1 MSYCINPKCPQRQQA
16 DMLIHCAACGTALIV
31 GDRYRLIRPLRE
43 LDDWHP
49 ADIFEV
55 EDQHAIAD
63 PQTIKVMKVLKQP
76 KLVPLFERE
85 AQTLQQLNHPG
96 IPQVELDG
104 YFTVTTSDRQSLA
117 CLVMEKIEGL
127 TLEQWLEKHGA
138 VDQKQTQQWLRQAC
152 EILGLIHQTELFHRD
167 IKLSNLMLRPNG
179 QLALIDFGT
188 VRQMS
193 NTYLAKIGGQRDV
206 TSIVSPG
213 YTPLEQING
222 RAVPQSD
229 FYALGRSL
237 VHLLTGQHPVD
248 LETDDGTGA
257 LIWRD
262 SAPQIDRW
270 FAELIDDLMAPFPG
284 QRPLNAQEILRRLD
298 TKPVKPR
305 QNVEVFWIW
314 LLTGLNLALLIVNG
328 VLSIANL
335 MQQDPQDNARSRTE
349 IELTDRR
356 SRMETE
362 SNVVEESFPSP

>member
-1 MSYCINPKCPQRQQA
+1 MSFCINPKCPDRQQP
-16 DMLIHCAACGTALIV
+16 DELTQCAACGTELVIC
-31 GDRYRLIRPLRE
+31 DRYRLIRPLRE
-43 LDDWHP
+43 LDDWLP
-49 ADIFEV
+49 TDIFEV
-55 EDQHAIAD
+55 ADEIANGD
-63 PQTIKVMKVLKQP
+63 TLKVLKVLKQP
-76 KLVPLFERE
+76 KLQFLFERE
-85 AQTLQQLNHPG
+85 AQTLQRLDHPG

-104 YFTVTTSDRQSLA
+104 YFTVTTSEGQLLT

-127 TLEQWLEKHGA
+127 TLEQWLAKHGS
-138 VDQKQTQQWLRQAC
+138 VDPKQAQVWLRQAC
-152 EILGLIHQTELFHRD
+152 EILGLVHQTELFHRD

-222 RAVPQSD
+222 KAVPQSD

-248 LETDDGTGA
+248 LETDDATGA

-262 SAPQIDRW
+262 SAPQVDRW
-270 FAELIDDLMAPFPG
+270 FAELVDDLMAPFPG

-305 QNVEVFWIW
+305 QNAEQLWIW
-314 LLTGLNLALLIVNG
+314 LLISLNIALLLVHG
-328 VLSIANL
+328 VLGWRWV
-335 MQQDPQDNARSRTE
+335 QQREARSHLPTEQSHVANFQVCRGDAWRT
-349 IELTDRR
+349 
-356 SRMETE
+356 
-362 SNVVEESFPSP
+362 